1 MQPPHRRRLLSR
13 KKVYHTKSGFSVRS
27 FSSDKSFLTQLT
39 CIKILDIPENNWL
52 HHERE
57 HEATILK
64 SAMDIS
70 DKNPYGNGLLY
81 AGFNQVR
88 KEETSD
94 LFWSLYLAQVS
105 YSHVTFSGPDVF
117 LCWHRDWLQN
127 LQQWPSALPGEPGE
141 RTWGRGQV
149 RRDALQVI
157 TSLIWTWAWQ
167 LSSEIIS
174 SLVFLYRFRCNY
186 IALVGG
192 GPSPRCPGNKV
203 TMTQKVRKSSLTVSC
218 VNCRWQFG
226 TISRR
231 E

>member
-13 KKVYHTKSGFSVRS
+13 KKVHHTKSGFSVRS

-52 HHERE
+52 HHERK

-88 KEETSD
+88 KEETSKFFSTTFIFTYLHNFFRTRRVSVLARRLASEFTTVTRCAARRVRRED
-94 LFWSLYLAQVS
+94 LGAGSGAPRCSSGDNKLDLDLSLTIVLWDYILTGLFVSFQMQLHRPGWRWPQSQVS
-105 YSHVTFSGPDVF
+105 RKQGDNDT
-117 LCWHRDWLQN
+117 
-127 LQQWPSALPGEPGE
+127 E
-141 RTWGRGQV
+141 R
-149 RRDALQVI
+149 
-157 TSLIWTWAWQ
+157 
-167 LSSEIIS
+167 E
-174 SLVFLYRFRCNY
+174 
-186 IALVGG
+186 
-192 GPSPRCPGNKV
+192 K
-203 TMTQKVRKSSLTVSC
+203 
-218 VNCRWQFG
+218 
-226 TISRR
+226 